1 METASRKSWWD
12 MYCIRNSRSRN
23 RNIRSYFSRIDGV
36 IIASSGNGGLYWICR
51 KSNASKPE
59 ELVFLN
65 ESGRDRLG
73 FLSVRIVSLLI
84 LCMQNLFLA
93 FFAIETSFH

>member
-1 METASRKSWWD
+1 MIT
-12 MYCIRNSRSRN
+12 
-23 RNIRSYFSRIDGV
+23 
-36 IIASSGNGGLYWICR
+36 ASSGNGGLYWICR

-59 ELVFLN
+59 ELAFSN
-65 ESGRDRLG
+65 ESRRNRLG
-73 FLSVRIVSLLI
+73 FLYVRIGSLLI